1 MRGKVLS
8 FNGSTGLI
16 SGDDGKRYTF
26 SVSDLMGETVYV
38 PAGSTIDFE
47 ASGDSA
53 VSIYVIMTAMGER
66 NKYVAALLA
75 FFLGMWGIHKFYLGK
90 NTAGIIMLV
99 CGTIG
104 WVLIGIPPMIMWLVS
119 FIETIIY
126 LVKTD
131 QSFHEDYIAGNKS
144 WF

>member
-16 SGDDGKRYTF
+16 SGDDGKRYKF
-26 SVSDLMGETVYV
+26 SASDLAGDTAYL
-38 PAGSTIDFE
+38 PAGSTVDFE
-47 ASGDSA
+47 GEDGVAS
-53 VSIYVIMTAMGER
+53 SIYVISMAIGDR
-66 NKYVAALLA
+66 NKYIAALLA
-75 FFLGMWGIHKFYLGK
+75 FFFGCLGVHKFYLGK
-90 NTAGIIMLV
+90 TGAGIWMLIG
-99 CGTIG
+99 GTIG
-104 WVLIGIPPMIMWLVS
+104 WILIVPGFLVCCIA

-131 QSFHEDYIAGNKS
+131 QSFYEDYVVGNKS